1 MMKKTILAA
10 LLALLTLTAA
20 AVPAPQSAT
29 TPDSSAYARTLRKAL
44 RFMDDGEWLNAS
56 AMFTIMLE
64 QRPEEVSNYSNAIVT
79 DAMLGDTLAVSRL
92 LETSME
98 HNVSMDSIFTDVQRV
113 STRLG
118 VSHLYERVLLGAG
131 KQFSYLQRSLNQY
144 LLRYYVFRNNG
155 PEMVRY
161 ARIMLERMPASV
173 PFRRILARG
182 YMLQGKMDDAA
193 AVWQDILRSDPD
205 NLDTLLDLGNYYHAL
220 GRAADAEP
228 YLRAAYRLHPTPY
241 LASLLRP

>member
-92 LETSME
+92 LETSMTP
-98 HNVSMDSIFTDVQRV
+98 SS
-113 STRLG
+113 
-118 VSHLYERVLLGAG
+118 
-131 KQFSYLQRSLNQY
+131 
-144 LLRYYVFRNNG
+144 
-155 PEMVRY
+155 
-161 ARIMLERMPASV
+161 
-173 PFRRILARG
+173 
-182 YMLQGKMDDAA
+182 
-193 AVWQDILRSDPD
+193 
-205 NLDTLLDLGNYYHAL
+205 
-220 GRAADAEP
+220 
-228 YLRAAYRLHPTPY
+228 PTSN
-241 LASLLRP
+241 A